1 MLYFPVA
8 RQQGQAQAGPGDQ
21 VIPKGTQAAQYPTR
35 DKAFSGKSYTHVL
48 QGDDPK
54 VVFYFLKVLNN
65 SYILIVHK
73 THVYLIKKNT
83 RLKGVLPN
91 TNNKKSLS

>member
-35 DKAFSGKSYTHVL
+35 DKAFSGKSYTQQL

-54 VVFYFLKVLNN
+54 VVFYFLKVMNN
-65 SYILIVHK
+65 SYNLIVHK
-73 THVYLIKKNT
+73 THVYLIKKEYQI
-83 RLKGVLPN
+83 
-91 TNNKKSLS
+91 KSCLA

>member
-21 VIPKGTQAAQYPTR
+21 VIPKGTQAAQYPPR

-73 THVYLIKKNT
+73 THVYLIKIEYQIK
-83 RLKGVLPN
+83 RCLA
-91 TNNKKSLS
+91 